1 LGPLGFWYQLKNAP
15 PNLINIQGMGLLFTN
30 LEAAIKNTA
39 IGQGIGSQF
48 LPNYTTAYESLFYK
62 AGID

>member
-1 LGPLGFWYQLKNAP
+1 
-15 PNLINIQGMGLLFTN
+15 MGLLFTN